1 MYETVHG
8 LVLRENRY
16 KEADRMLTL
25 LTAEHGLM
33 SVRAR
38 GSLRKSSRTAA
49 AGQPLCYSEFTLF
62 GNRGRWTAEEAT
74 CLEQFLGLRQD
85 VAKLSLG
92 VYFAE
97 LLHTVSAE
105 EVSSPETLS
114 LGLNAL
120 YAVSNS
126 LWPDEHVKA
135 VFELRL
141 MAAEGFAPEVGAC
154 AACGAPAAEGFFYPA
169 EGVLLCAACAANTP
183 GEALRAE
190 GPVLQ
195 ALRYVLQAPPKKIY
209 AFTPDGEAQSRFFRL
224 CERYAAAQLEKSLPS
239 LDYWKSVK

>member
-38 GSLRKSSRTAA
+38 GSLRKSSRTSA

-62 GNRGRWTAEEAT
+62 GNRGRWIAEEAS

-85 VAKLSLG
+85 VAKLALG

-97 LLHTVSAE
+97 LLHTVSPE
-105 EVSSPETLS
+105 EVPSPETLS

-120 YAVSNS
+120 YALSNN

-141 MAAEGFAPEVGAC
+141 MACEGFAPEVAAC
-154 AACGAPAAEGFFYPA
+154 AVCAKPLEEGFFYPT
-169 EGVLLCAACAANTP
+169 EGVLLCADCAANTA

-190 GPVLQ
+190 RAVLQ
-195 ALRYVLQAPPKKIY
+195 AMRYVLQSPPKKIY
-209 AFTPDGEAQSRFFRL
+209 AFALDGEARNRFFRL
-224 CERYAAAQLEKSLPS
+224 CERYAGAQLERSIPS